1 MTTNFFK
8 QDYFSLLTN
17 EELVDTFNKEVWNT
31 GWTSSRFEYLSLLHS
46 EFIKR
51 RFDYSSI
58 WDEKSLSFKYKIK
71 LLDKK
76 VFLQNIIN

>member
-31 GWTSSRFEYLSLLHS
+31 GWTSSRSEYLSLLHS